1 MEAVNLANNHSFDYG
16 TTGFN
21 DTKAAL
27 QDAGITSFGYD
38 RTNTYEVDGVKIGLF
53 GVNELDGV
61 EKATS
66 LMKQDIEHLQQDGCA
81 IIVGCFHWG
90 NEGEY
95 EVTSTQV
102 TLAHEAVDAGCDLV
116 LGTHPHV
123 LQGVEYYK
131 QLLHLLQPGQLLL
144 WRQHQSHGLPHH
156 DLPADVSH
164 QERQLVPGEAMRT
177 QVRVVPCL
185 VSSSNERER
194 LPAHADFRRPGGLG
208 DRGAQRLFATLA
220 GDGAEFSTRLDE
232 SGYSQVK

>member
-131 QLLHLLQPGQLLL
+131 QRYICYSLGNFCFGGNTNPMDYRTMIYQQTFPIKNG
-144 WRQHQSHGLPHH
+144 
-156 DLPADVSH
+156 
-164 QERQLVPGEAMRT
+164 QLVPGEAMRT
-177 QVRVVPCL
+177 QVRVVP
-185 VSSSNERER
+185 
-194 LPAHADFRRPGGLG
+194 AW
-208 DRGAQRLFATLA
+208 
-220 GDGAEFSTRLDE
+220 
-232 SGYSQVK
+232 